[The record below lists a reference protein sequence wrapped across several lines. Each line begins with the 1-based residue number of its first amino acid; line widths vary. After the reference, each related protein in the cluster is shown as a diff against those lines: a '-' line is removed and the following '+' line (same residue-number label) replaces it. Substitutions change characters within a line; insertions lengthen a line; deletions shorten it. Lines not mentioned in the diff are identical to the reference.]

1 MPRFLNTEGNA
12 SIAIFIC
19 DRCKMKRAIV
29 EAMPDPNFP
38 GLKVCQQGCADDK
51 DPYRLPARK
60 TEKITL
66 QYPRPDVSVAE
77 DGVEIVTGGDNGFI
91 LSTEQGENPLN
102 GNNSPIQLQESYG
115 STSHHIDP
123 STGLAID
130 RH

>member
-38 GLKVCQQGCADDK
+38 GLKVCQQGCADQK

-77 DGVEIVTGGDNGFI
+77 EGVELVTTGDNDFI
-91 LSTEQGENPLN
+91 ISTEQGENPLN
-102 GNNSPIQLQESYG
+102 GNISPIQL
-115 STSHHIDP
+115 
-123 STGLAID
+123 
-130 RH
+130 

>member
-38 GLKVCQQGCADDK
+38 GLKVCQQGCADQK

-60 TEKITL
+60 TERITL
-66 QYPRPDVSVAE
+66 QYPRPDVPLTETVVAY
-77 DGVEIVTGGDNGFI
+77 TTYGGYDNGSA
-91 LSTEQGENPLN
+91 LT
-102 GNNSPIQLQESYG
+102 
-115 STSHHIDP
+115 DP
-123 STGLAID
+123 GFGD
-130 RH
+130 